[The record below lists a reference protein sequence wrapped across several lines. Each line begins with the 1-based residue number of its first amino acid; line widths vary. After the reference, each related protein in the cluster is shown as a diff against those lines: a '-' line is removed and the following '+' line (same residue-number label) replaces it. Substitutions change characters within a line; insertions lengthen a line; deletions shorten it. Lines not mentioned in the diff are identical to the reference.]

1 MSYKVLYRK
10 YRPSN
15 FSEVVGQEATVQI
28 LKNSIINEKIS
39 HAYLFA
45 GPRGTGKTSMARI
58 FAKAIN
64 CLEPVDGEACGKC
77 LNCQNFASSPDII
90 EIDAASNNGV
100 DEIREL
106 INNVKLMPS
115 AAKYKVYIIDEV
127 HMLSQSAFNAL
138 LLTLEEP
145 PSHVIFILATTNM
158 ENVPITIV
166 SRCQK
171 YEFFRI
177 NDDLIV
183 KQLQN
188 ICDKEKIAYDV
199 EGLQEITVLAD
210 GGMRDALSMLDQLSK
225 ENKKIDLDLVIKEL
239 GSISLIKIKE
249 LINYL
254 DTGNIEKIL
263 SIITELKKTNL
274 NYKIVIKKIIELLSQ
289 KAVEVLK
296 TGQYQELSYSRIK
309 KIIFELND
317 CLNKININVN
327 PYIIVQMILLDNVR
341 EIDSKAKEMPLPPK
355 EAKNDTKTIE
365 KDPKEEPKKINLS
378 EESEKD
384 VSSSDSEL
392 KKETDELT
400 KLKKIRINNCFVGAN
415 KEVLTNLKNNWTAFL
430 NKTTSQIKGLLSDAI
445 PVAAAADYVII
456 SSSIEHQNTEI
467 NENLATIE
475 EAYTKYSKD
484 KIKFIA
490 LSAPEWENERNIY
503 IKNIKEGYKYQL
515 KEEKSVFPVEDDLE
529 KIAASV
535 FAQDKIEIN

>member
-1 MSYKVLYRK
+1 
-10 YRPSN
+10 
-15 FSEVVGQEATVQI
+15 
-28 LKNSIINEKIS
+28 
-39 HAYLFA
+39 
-45 GPRGTGKTSMARI
+45 
-58 FAKAIN
+58 
-64 CLEPVDGEACGKC
+64 
-77 LNCQNFASSPDII
+77 
-90 EIDAASNNGV
+90 
-100 DEIREL
+100 
-106 INNVKLMPS
+106 
-115 AAKYKVYIIDEV
+115 
-127 HMLSQSAFNAL
+127 
-138 LLTLEEP
+138 
-145 PSHVIFILATTNM
+145 M